1 MNFGFTE
8 EQLELQEM
16 VREFVEKEITPI
28 AGEMDAENATR
39 PELFKMAA
47 DMGLLNV
54 IVPEE
59 YGGLGL
65 DSVTVAMMYEELGKG
80 CAGVATSM
88 AANALATAPVLI
100 AGTDEQKRMWCDILN
115 EGGLAAFALTEPG
128 AGSDAGGVSTRAV
141 HDKEKKTYTLNGTKA
156 FITNGGIADIYL
168 IFANTRKDGG
178 IRGLTAFIVPKGTP
192 GFKVGRKE
200 DKMGIRP
207 SNTCELILDN
217 VVIPE
222 SNRVGR
228 EGQGFRIAMQTL
240 DSARPFVGAV
250 SVGLAQA
257 ALDVAVAYAKERK
270 QFGQPIASFEMV
282 QEMVADMAMK
292 VDAARLLVYRACA
305 MRDEGVVFTKEAAM
319 AKCFAAD
326 TAMEVTT
333 NAVQIMGGYGYSKE
347 NPAEKRLRGH
357 HGPERGRLYPGRR
370 YRRERPYSVRLQ
382 RRSACGRIRRDRQLR
397 RQNIDAGA
405 HQHPCAH
412 QPAAGPGPGRR
423 REPAHLAA

>member
-1 MNFGFTE
+1 MNFAFTE
-8 EQLELQEM
+8 EQLELQEV

-47 DMGLLNV
+47 DIGLLNV

-88 AANALATAPVLI
+88 AANALATAPVLL
-100 AGTDEQKRMWCDILN
+100 AGTDEQKRMWCDVLN
-115 EGGLAAFALTEPG
+115 DGGLAAFALTEPG
-128 AGSDAGGVSTRAV
+128 AGSDAGSVSTRAV
-141 HDKEKKTYTLNGTKA
+141 HDKENKTYTLNGTKA

-228 EGQGFRIAMQTL
+228 EGQGFRIAMETL
-240 DSARPFVGAV
+240 DSARPFVAAI

-292 VDAARLLVYRACA
+292 IDAARLLVYRACA

-326 TAMEVTT
+326 AAMEVTT

-347 NPAEKRLRGH
+347 NSAEKLMRDAKIMQIYEGTNQIQRLVIANKVM
-357 HGPERGRLYPGRR
+357 Y
-370 YRRERPYSVRLQ
+370 
-382 RRSACGRIRRDRQLR
+382 
-397 RQNIDAGA
+397 
-405 HQHPCAH
+405 
-412 QPAAGPGPGRR
+412 
-423 REPAHLAA
+423 